1 VKSLQALA
9 GPVLALAVV
18 VMVPQ
23 AAPRLPADLLIVN
36 GHVYTLA
43 WDEPDREGRPAPN
56 APHTSGGWRPDAQAI
71 AVRGGRIV
79 LVGSTVQALTLKGP
93 RTRVVDMAG
102 ATVLP
107 GLVDSHV
114 HIAELGAS
122 LERVNLVGVR
132 TEAEAV
138 ERVDARARQ
147 TPKGQWIVGW
157 GWDEGA
163 WANQYPDMTLL
174 SARVPDHP
182 VILRGLHSFAVWG
195 NRLAFER
202 AGITKD
208 SRPGEGGEIKKDTNG
223 QPTGILVNN
232 ASRLLETAIPPL
244 TPADLERRITAGLKT
259 LASAGF
265 VAVHEA
271 GADRALMHAFEDLD
285 AKRELPLRVYVMLA
299 ARDEQGLPEWQKK
312 GPSAGMGHGPST
324 GPDRNN
330 ARMLVT
336 RSVKAFYDGALGSR
350 GAQLLEDYADRPG
363 HRGTGGEQYG
373 FNADLLTTMLRRGFQ
388 ISIHSIGDR
397 ANRETLDFYERAFA
411 ANPAAREGR
420 HRIEHAQVVS
430 PSDIARFGTLG
441 IIASM
446 QPGHAVE
453 DMAWAEQRLGRDRI
467 KGAYAWR
474 SLRRAGARMVLSS
487 DLPGSDY
494 NILYQLHAAITR
506 RDKNLQPPAGWYPD
520 ERLTPEEALRGY
532 TTWAAYTSFTEHDTG
547 ALAIGRWADVT
558 IMDVDPLAAGSDAPE
573 RLLKGS
579 IKMTI
584 VGGRVVFESGVA
596 R

>member
-1 VKSLQALA
+1 VKALGTLA
-9 GPVLALAVV
+9 GAAATVAVAAVL
-18 VMVPQ
+18 PQ
-23 AAPRLPADLLIVN
+23 TAPRLPADLLLVN

-43 WDEPDREGRPAPN
+43 WDEPDREGRPAAN

-79 LVGSTVQALTLKGP
+79 LVGTTMQALTLKGP
-93 RTRVVDMAG
+93 RTRIVDIAG
-102 ATVLP
+102 ATVVP

-114 HIAELGAS
+114 HVAELGAS

-138 ERVDARARQ
+138 ERVEARTRQ

-195 NRLAFER
+195 NRLAFDR
-202 AGITKD
+202 AGITRD
-208 SRPGEGGEIKKDTNG
+208 SRPPDGGEIKKDANG
-223 QPTGILVNN
+223 QPTGILLNN
-232 ASRLLETAIPPL
+232 ASRLLETAMPRP
-244 TPADLERRITAGLKT
+244 TPADLERRIIAGLKT

-265 VAVHEA
+265 AAEHEA
-271 GADRALMHAFEDLD
+271 GADRVLMHAFEDLD
-285 AKRELPLRVYVMLA
+285 AKRELPIRVYVMLA
-299 ARDEQGLPEWQKK
+299 ARDPEGLAAWQKK
-312 GPSAGMGHGPST
+312 GP
-324 GPDRNN
+324 DRTSE
-330 ARMLVT
+330 RMLIT

-350 GAQLLEDYADRPG
+350 GAQLLDDYADRPG
-363 HRGTGGEQYG
+363 HRGTGGAPYG
-373 FNADLLTTMLRRGFQ
+373 FDADLLTAMMRRGFQ

-411 ANPAAREGR
+411 AHPAAREGR
-420 HRIEHAQVVS
+420 HRIEHAQVVN
-430 PSDIARFGTLG
+430 PSDIPRFAALG
-441 IIASM
+441 VIASM

-453 DMAWAEQRLGRDRI
+453 DMAWAEQRLGHDRI
-467 KGAYAWR
+467 NGAYAWR
-474 SLRRAGARMVLSS
+474 RLRRTGARIVLSS

-494 NILYQLHAAITR
+494 NIFYELHAAITR
-506 RDKNLQPPAGWYPD
+506 RDKNLQPPGGWYPD
-520 ERLTPEEALRGY
+520 ECLTPEEALRGY
-532 TTWAAYTSFTEHDTG
+532 TTWAAYTSFAEHDTG
-547 ALAIGRWADVT
+547 VLAIGRWADVT
-558 IMDVDPLAAGSDAPE
+558 VMDVDPLAAGSDAPE

-579 IKMTI
+579 IRMTI
-584 VGGRVVFESGVA
+584 VGGRVVSENGVV

>member
-1 VKSLQALA
+1 M
-9 GPVLALAVV
+9 ALAVV
-18 VMVPQ
+18 ATVPQ
-23 AAPRLPADLLIVN
+23 TAPRLPADLLIVN

-43 WDEPDREGRPAPN
+43 WDEPDREGRPAAN

-71 AVRGGRIV
+71 AVRSGRIV
-79 LVGSTVQALTLKGP
+79 LVGSTMQALTLKGP
-93 RTRVVDMAG
+93 HTRVVDVAG

-114 HIAELGAS
+114 HVAELGAS

-132 TEAEAV
+132 TEVEAV
-138 ERVDARARQ
+138 ERVEARARQ

-163 WANQYPDMTLL
+163 WANQYPDMTRL

-202 AGITKD
+202 AGINND
-208 SRPGEGGEIKKDTNG
+208 SRPPEGGEIKKDANG
-223 QPTGILVNN
+223 RPTGILLNN
-232 ASRLLETAIPPL
+232 ASRLLETAMPPP
-244 TPADLERRITAGLKT
+244 TPADLERRITAGLET
-259 LASAGF
+259 LASGGF

-271 GADRALMHAFEDLD
+271 GADRALMHAFADLD
-285 AKRELPLRVYVMLA
+285 TKHELPIRVYAMLA
-299 ARDEQGLPEWQKK
+299 ARDDQQLPEWQAK
-312 GPSAGMGHGPST
+312 
-324 GPDRNN
+324 GPDRTTD
-330 ARMLVT
+330 RMLVT

-363 HRGTGGEQYG
+363 HRGTGGEQIG
-373 FNADLLTTMLRRGFQ
+373 FNADRLTALESMMRRGFQ

-397 ANRETLDFYERAFA
+397 TNRETLDFFERAFA

-430 PSDIARFGTLG
+430 PPDIPRFASLG

-453 DMAWAEQRLGRDRI
+453 DMAWAEQRIGRDRI

-494 NILYQLHAAITR
+494 NIFYELHAAVTR
-506 RDKNLQPPAGWYPD
+506 RDKNLQPPGGWYPD

-532 TTWAAYTSFTEHDTG
+532 TTWAAYTSFAEKDTG
-547 ALAIGRWADVT
+547 ALAAGRWADVT
-558 IMDVDPLAAGSDAPE
+558 VMDVDPLAAGSEAPE
-573 RLLKGS
+573 RLLAGS
-579 IKMTI
+579 IKLTI
-584 VGGRVVFESGVA
+584 VGGRVVYDSEA
-596 R
+596 RR